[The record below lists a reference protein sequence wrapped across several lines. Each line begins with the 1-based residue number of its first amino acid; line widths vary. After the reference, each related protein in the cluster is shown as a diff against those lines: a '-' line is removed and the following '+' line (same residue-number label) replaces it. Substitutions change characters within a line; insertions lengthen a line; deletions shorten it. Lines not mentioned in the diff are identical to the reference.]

1 VDDDQV
7 EPATRDLEDLDVVLG
22 RDRSDLRTDVVAALD
37 RAGRLDEREREV
49 IAAALPCLVQLLG
62 GEDRRGEGTDHD
74 GVVDR
79 REVRGP
85 YPQVQAEIAL
95 STVRVDQAHRLA
107 SDFGGRLRNCQRE
120 GGLALPALPG
130 KAGDHFGGGGAAPAA
145 SGGTGLGDVIQC
157 G

>member
-1 VDDDQV
+1 
-7 EPATRDLEDLDVVLG
+7 
-22 RDRSDLRTDVVAALD
+22 
-37 RAGRLDEREREV
+37 
-49 IAAALPCLVQLLG
+49 AAALPCLVQLLG
-62 GEDRRGEGTDHD
+62 GEDRRGEVTDHD

-130 KAGDHFGGGGAAPAA
+130 QAGDHFGGGGAAPAA

-157 G
+157 GIGIDLALDARPFETVGEIVEELVVQRVEL